1 MKDYYHKILTT
12 LKGLKD
18 VHPEVTM
25 GKHLATILDEQEVW
39 GMSDKELSKLVDEYS
54 RSVALD
60 KIRHPDK
67 EIDKIIDE
75 GLHLDRFKLYEE
87 ADPPPLDD

>member
-1 MKDYYHKILTT
+1 MKDYYHKIVTI
-12 LKGLKD
+12 LKD
-18 VHPEVTM
+18 LKSVHPEVTM

-39 GMSDKELSKLVDEYS
+39 GMSDKELSGLFVEYS
-54 RSVALD
+54 RSLVLD
-60 KIRHPDK
+60 KIHPDK